1 MRLTVPYLDW
11 ENFVLDA
18 IAQYCFVDGIYGLN
32 SWLLCKI
39 IIKNI
44 VKIHVNGILFFL
56 ENKKIKWKDFYM
68 QPTECSGK
76 YKSKDNDD

>member
-1 MRLTVPYLDW
+1 MQRLAQNRVFTLSNKKVCLIGKLLLEMRLTVPYLDW

-44 VKIHVNGILFFL
+44 VKIHVNGILFF
-56 ENKKIKWKDFYM
+56 
-68 QPTECSGK
+68 
-76 YKSKDNDD
+76 